1 MVPSTVDIAS
11 ERIAGLVSREHEKQE
26 VALVNSKSDLAIRY
40 LCLGYRF
47 NIDGGIMSDPMQGRG
62 SAKSHKLPTYLVGS

>member
-26 VALVNSKSDLAIRY
+26 VALVNSKSDLAIR
-40 LCLGYRF
+40 F

-62 SAKSHKLPTYLVGS
+62 TAKSHKLPTYLVGS